1 MKSKYNNLHIIKSL
15 KHGSIHS
22 EYIGASRTTG
32 WDPVMTQ
39 DKMAGI
45 RHRFLIANPNISY
58 LLAMRSFLFLV
69 KILRKGGRVLIVNRD
84 PDIDEIIEQGSYKKG
99 FTKINN
105 KQIDLKES
113 LYDLQKESVYNT
125 ENKKFHWFLLTNQ
138 NLSYKRRKRR
148 PIISST
154 GVRWV
159 GGTITNWGRISK
171 MVKAHAKFSIK
182 AKNRYSIKEEKRLS
196 SNKSKIYKPLQI
208 RDLSALPSLPNQRF
222 VGTPFAT
229 KSEICVTNRRLL
241 PEGINETGDRDLST
255 KRLIQ
260 LRKKG
265 SIRSSAARHF
275 RKMRKIQKK
284 INLYQKAVESYQ
296 RLGSPSGL
304 VGWSPKQE
312 AEAILFIN
320 PKDDKEILKE
330 ALNLRIPVAAFIDA
344 TTDPRFIRYPIPLN
358 NDSPTTIYS
367 FLFALFRWFSI
378 L

>member
-58 LLAMRSFLFLV
+58 LLAMRCFLFLV

-125 ENKKFHWFLLTNQ
+125 ENKKGNWFLLTNQ

-159 GGTITNWGRISK
+159 GGTITNWGTISK
-171 MVKAHAKFSIK
+171 MVKTHAKFSIK
-182 AKNRYSIKEEKRLS
+182 AKNRYSINKQKRPP

-208 RDLSALPSLPNQRF
+208 RDLLAATNQRF
-222 VGTPFAT
+222 VGSY
-229 KSEICVTNRRLL
+229 KSEICVTNRRLVK
-241 PEGINETGDRDLST
+241 EGVNETGDRDLST

-260 LRKKG
+260 LRKRG
-265 SIRSSAARHF
+265 SMRSSAARHF